1 MTLGLAMALVIG
13 LMVVFAN
20 LPFVT
25 ERILGVLP
33 WPAGRGAKPF
43 GVRIL
48 ELLVG
53 YAVVMALGFA
63 FEARL
68 GNRFEQGWEFYAI
81 TLTLFLVCAYPGFV
95 WRYLRRGRRTAGA
108 ASTQAAA
115 APPPKQR
122 DPEQDAQPA
131 QRDLERG
138 RGG

>member
-1 MTLGLAMALVIG
+1 MTLSLAMALVIG

-25 ERILGVLP
+25 ERILGLLP
-33 WPAGRGAKPF
+33 WPASRGGKPF
-43 GVRIL
+43 GVRML

-68 GNRFEQGWEFYAI
+68 GNRFAQGWEFYAI

-95 WRYLRRGRRTAGA
+95 WRYLRRRRRSSGVA
-108 ASTQAAA
+108 
-115 APPPKQR
+115 
-122 DPEQDAQPA
+122 
-131 QRDLERG
+131 
-138 RGG
+138 